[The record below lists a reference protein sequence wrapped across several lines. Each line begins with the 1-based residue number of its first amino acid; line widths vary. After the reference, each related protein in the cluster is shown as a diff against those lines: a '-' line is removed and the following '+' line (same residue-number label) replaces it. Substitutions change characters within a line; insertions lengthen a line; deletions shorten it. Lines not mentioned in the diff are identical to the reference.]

1 MPDDLM
7 DIVDESEEV
16 NTDLISKIRLELLWS
31 LADLGEDGATAR
43 QLKSALNLNDGAVY
57 SNLKKLESQGY
68 LKREDI
74 MFEGKELELWSITLE
89 GLKEWQKV
97 KNWLC
102 NLLGCRGD
110 VCG

>member
-7 DIVDESEEV
+7 DIVDESEEI

-31 LADLGEDGATAR
+31 LSDLGEDGATAR

-57 SNLKKLESQGY
+57 SNLKKLEYQGY
-68 LKREDI
+68 LKRENI
-74 MFEGKELELWSITLE
+74 IFEGKELELWSMTSE

-102 NLLGCRGD
+102 SLLGC
-110 VCG
+110 